1 MKNMKSKINSIN
13 VSVEYELGNHNV
25 NASEDGKPKE
35 IDGKAYISG
44 QKIKYMLFQR
54 MKDIISKNG
63 IQTQIPSGD
72 MKTGD
77 LTNDIVSDLGGY
89 MITEKNKDSST
100 RKSPLDVSFAIS
112 KESSNY
118 FDDLFVRFKN
128 FENKNDK
135 EDQRINSKTFSEKDI
150 IPVNYRLSTDEVGT
164 TKHFEIED
172 NKFVKQFDVLRI
184 SNEEKLNRI
193 IYFIESTNGLSGLAN
208 TSRNAVENTPKKWFI
223 AFDYVK
229 QFRKYFEMTEDE
241 KKVYLE
247 DLNKRNIKYF
257 EGDSEKK
264 CGLSVEEA
272 VENAV
277 KYLKENKNMI
287 EHIEYNQEMVDKVS
301 QSSKSLID
309 GK

>member
-1 MKNMKSKINSIN
+1 MKSKINSIN
-13 VSVEYELGNHNV
+13 VSVEYELENHNV

-35 IDGKAYISG
+35 IDGKVYISG

-63 IQTQIPSGD
+63 IQTQIPAGD

-77 LTNDIVSDLGGY
+77 LTNDIVSDIGGY
-89 MITEKNKDSST
+89 MITEKNKDSFT
-100 RKSPLDVSFAIS
+100 RKSPLDVSFAVS
-112 KESSNY
+112 KETSNY

-135 EDQRINSKTFSEKDI
+135 EEQRINNKTFSEKDI
-150 IPVNYRLSTDEVGT
+150 IPINYRLSTDEVGT
-164 TKHFEIED
+164 TKHFEIEN

-193 IYFIESTNGLSGLAN
+193 LYFIESTNGLIGLAN

-223 AFDYVK
+223 AFDSKK
-229 QFRKYFEMTEDE
+229 QFRKYFEMSEDE
-241 KKVYLE
+241 KSTYLE

-264 CGLSVEEA
+264 SGLSVDEA
-272 VENAV
+272 VESAIN
-277 KYLKENKNMI
+277 YMKENKNMI
-287 EHIEYNQEMVDKVS
+287 EHVEYNQELIDKVS
-301 QSSKSLID
+301 QKTKSLVD